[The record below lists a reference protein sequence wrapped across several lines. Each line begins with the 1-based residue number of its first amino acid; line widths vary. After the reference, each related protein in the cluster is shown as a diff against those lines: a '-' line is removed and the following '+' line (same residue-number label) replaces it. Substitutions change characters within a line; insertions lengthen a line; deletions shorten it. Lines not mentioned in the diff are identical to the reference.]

1 VLAWSAQFTSEG
13 GTRGPAPA
21 QTVSAPGTTAV
32 LSDLA
37 VGPAGRLVVV
47 WDGGVEDSASLVR
60 AAVAD
65 GAGAPFGAPE
75 DVSAAG
81 RDSRF
86 GAAAFIGDRPLVVL
100 SGREGRGKPV
110 AQAYV
115 R

>member
-1 VLAWSAQFTSEG
+1 
-13 GTRGPAPA
+13 
-21 QTVSAPGTTAV
+21 V

-37 VGPAGRLVVV
+37 AGPGGRLVAV
-47 WDGGVEDSASLVR
+47 WDGGSEDPASLVR
-60 AAVAD
+60 AAIAD
-65 GAGAPFGAPE
+65 GVGAPFGAPE

-86 GAAAFIGDRPLVVL
+86 GAAAFVGEQPLVVL
-100 SGREGRGKPV
+100 SSRVGRGRPV

>member
-1 VLAWSAQFTSEG
+1 MRVK
-13 GTRGPAPA
+13 RGPAPA
-21 QTVSAPGTTAV
+21 QTVSAPGATAV

-37 VGPAGRLVVV
+37 TGPGGRLVAV
-47 WDGGVEDSASLVR
+47 WDGGSENPASLVR

-65 GAGAPFGAPE
+65 GAGAPFEAPE

-86 GAAAFIGDRPLVVL
+86 GAAAFAGERPLVVL
-100 SGREGRGKPV
+100 SSREGRGQPV
-110 AQAYV
+110 AQGYV